1 MTDLELVLQEEPSGA
16 GARLFATPVLAVQD
30 WPTNGH
36 LIADVAELYFA
47 PDARVL
53 DVTYGS
59 GKWWT
64 IYRPTNLVT
73 HNRAVDGVD
82 FRNLPHADATFDVVA
97 FDPPYVPGGTT
108 ADDDD
113 PITGYHRRYG
123 LHDDDDCPRNV
134 EELTA
139 LIVGGLSE
147 CARVVVKGGYVL
159 VKCQPF
165 QAGRIF
171 HHMPRTVMNAA
182 ETMGLRLVD
191 EFIHRRRPGPT
202 SADEFNRARR
212 NHSNLLIFDRRH
224 RRPPRRRTPP

>member
-1 MTDLELVLQEEPSGA
+1 MTDLDLVLQEEPTGA
-16 GARLFATPVLAVQD
+16 GSRLFAAPVLAVQD

-36 LIADVAELYFA
+36 LIADVAELYIA

-53 DVTYGS
+53 DVTYGG

-64 IYRPTNLVT
+64 VYRPTNLVAL
-73 HNRAVDGVD
+73 NRSVDGID
-82 FRNLPHADATFDVVA
+82 FRRLPMADALFDVVA

-108 ADDDD
+108 ADDDE
-113 PITGYHRRYG
+113 PITAYHRRYG
-123 LHDDDDCPRNV
+123 LDDDCPRST

-139 LIVGGLSE
+139 LILAGLAE
-147 CARVVVKGGYVL
+147 CARVVRRGGLVL
-159 VKCQPF
+159 VKCQPY

-171 HHMPRTVMNAA
+171 HHMPTTIITAA
-182 ETMGLRLVD
+182 GGLGLRLMD

-212 NHSNLLIFDRRH
+212 NHSNLLVFDRRH
-224 RRPPRRRTPP
+224 RRPPTRRTP